1 MQRLLLGV
9 GLADPA
15 TATIAANARTDRL
28 KTDFI
33 ASLPMQPSGCV
44 CYLFWTFR
52 EENFLASHCGLC
64 DHNRVLTNFFV
75 GKEGSRRPKY
85 FEALA

>member
-33 ASLPMQPSGCV
+33 ASLPMQPSGCA
-44 CYLFWTFR
+44 CY
-52 EENFLASHCGLC
+52 
-64 DHNRVLTNFFV
+64 
-75 GKEGSRRPKY
+75 Y
-85 FEALA
+85 FERLRQASLGGLP